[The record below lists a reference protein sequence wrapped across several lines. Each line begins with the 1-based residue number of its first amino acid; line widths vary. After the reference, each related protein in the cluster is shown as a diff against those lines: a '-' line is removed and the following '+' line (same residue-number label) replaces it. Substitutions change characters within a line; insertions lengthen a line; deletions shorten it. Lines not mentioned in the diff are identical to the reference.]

1 MEAAASQ
8 RERSDRCERFQL
20 FRRIGAQMDVGA
32 LKAGVAKKERDL
44 ANVACRL
51 QRVHCAGVAKDV
63 GRNAFFGD
71 RRLLFRRY
79 RNMLGEDVLESGTR
93 HGAPSSI
100 GEQLRAAVLWTDR
113 KPSPQGRRCLLP
125 ERQDALA
132 SPLAHDMDAGT
143 SLTVEVIQAKTD

>member
-1 MEAAASQ
+1 
-8 RERSDRCERFQL
+8 
-20 FRRIGAQMDVGA
+20 
-32 LKAGVAKKERDL
+32 
-44 ANVACRL
+44 
-51 QRVHCAGVAKDV
+51 
-63 GRNAFFGD
+63 
-71 RRLLFRRY
+71 Y

-143 SLTVEVIQAKTD
+143 SLTVEVIQAKTDQLGHAQACSKGQVQHRPVPNAEPPARVWRVEQRLHLLTRQVTNQRLIGLLHRDRMDAA